1 MAARDGGQH
10 LRKAISRSSPRGNR
24 CRSSKRFPQEDG
36 IHNWLVN
43 KFPIPD
49 KDGRPILI
57 GAVGID
63 ITLRRRAEEALRE
76 SEQRLRFLTSQLL
89 SAQERERKR
98 ISMELHDELG
108 QSLAVLKLQIRAIER
123 GLGDDQQDLKAD
135 VPGIAALSGRGD

>member
-1 MAARDGGQH
+1 M
-10 LRKAISRSSPRGNR
+10 
-24 CRSSKRFPQEDG
+24 
-36 IHNWLVN
+36 
-43 KFPIPD
+43 
-49 KDGRPILI
+49 
-57 GAVGID
+57 GID

-76 SEQRLRFLTSQLL
+76 SEQRLRHLTSHFL

-123 GLGDDQQDLKAD
+123 GLGDDQEDLNSA